1 MDWAVLPYNPF
12 HPLLFCTQM
21 AGSGA
26 RLPATGSAPGTVP
39 LVRVCQRVAART
51 RRLDAGRRV
60 ARAPHCLYAHSVVN
74 IPKQVA

>member
-1 MDWAVLPYNPF
+1 MVCTALSYNPF
-12 HPLLFCTQM
+12 HPLRFCTQM

-26 RLPATGSAPGTVP
+26 RLPAGRAPGTVP

-51 RRLDAGRRV
+51 RRLDARRRV

-74 IPKQVA
+74 VPKQIA